1 MIAKPVP
8 HFKTHGPV
16 IRSGSAPRSA
26 SSFAAGL
33 IKCGYNQGLIGYWFP
48 PWDSRVLNNAL
59 LRGSAAAARAIH
71 PSPHQSSP
79 PPPLLLPLVL
89 LLPPLLLSR
98 DWVFWCSRVD
108 AYLLRQTA
116 AIQLSPPKW
125 PALPSL
131 TCFSFFFFI
140 NKVVR

>member
-33 IKCGYNQGLIGYWFP
+33 IKCGYNQGLIGYWSP
-48 PWDSRVLNNAL
+48 TWDGRVLNNAL
-59 LRGSAAAARAIH
+59 PRGSAAAARAIH

-89 LLPPLLLSR
+89 LPPPPLLSG
-98 DWVFWCSRVD
+98 DWVFGAAESTLISCARQQRFSWVLPNDPLCPRS
-108 AYLLRQTA
+108 LLF
-116 AIQLSPPKW
+116 P
-125 PALPSL
+125 
-131 TCFSFFFFI
+131 FFFFI